1 MLVNKTN
8 DQCPTLQVTKRKS
21 LIDDAHLR
29 LYPYPPPP
37 VLDVQINFP
46 LLHLTRIKIF
56 KNHLETPDEKFAM

>member
-1 MLVNKTN
+1 M
-8 DQCPTLQVTKRKS
+8 
-21 LIDDAHLR
+21 R
-29 LYPYPPPP
+29 LTSVSIPIPPPP